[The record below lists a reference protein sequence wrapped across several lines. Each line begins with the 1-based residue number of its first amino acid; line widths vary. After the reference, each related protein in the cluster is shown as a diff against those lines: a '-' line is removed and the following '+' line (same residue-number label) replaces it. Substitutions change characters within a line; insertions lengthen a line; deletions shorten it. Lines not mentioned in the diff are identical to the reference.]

1 MDGRAVRAFLDRDRE
16 RVERAKREYHA
27 ERHRSDGGVSGMALG
42 QALREHARR
51 VRPDWPTA
59 SERAEDLA
67 THVALKR
74 KLDRAADAFPRR

>member
-16 RVERAKREYHA
+16 RVERAKREHHA
-27 ERHRSDGGVSGMALG
+27 ERHRSYGGASGMALG

-59 SERAEDLA
+59 SERADDLA
-67 THVALKR
+67 AHIALKR
-74 KLDRAADAFPRR
+74 KLDRAVDAFSGR